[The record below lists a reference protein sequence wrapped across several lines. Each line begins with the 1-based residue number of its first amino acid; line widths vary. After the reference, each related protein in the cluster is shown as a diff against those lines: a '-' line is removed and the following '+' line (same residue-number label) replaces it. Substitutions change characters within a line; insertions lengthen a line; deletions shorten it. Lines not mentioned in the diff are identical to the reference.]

1 MPFKVGDILLRKYR
15 LDKFLGLGGFSEVWK
30 CHDLD
35 AKQDLAV
42 KIFLKQDEQGVT
54 LCREEYAKMSKL
66 RHPHILRPSFFTAE
80 DGIPYL
86 FMPFCEPGTA
96 LTLMGKL
103 DEYAIA
109 KLMHQIGS
117 ALEYIHN
124 RQQPILHNDLKP
136 DNFLIEDNGDYL
148 LTDFGISDQL
158 NQRLAREQD
167 EERRTLVKA
176 EEERKGLTPKAYRAP
191 ELFKKKNTPE
201 LPPVKASD
209 IWSFGASVYQLITGE
224 PPFDKDGGGQQRVY
238 YEVNPQIKINEIVE
252 SLPQGYSPVLEQLLL
267 RCLAFHPWDRP
278 TAQELVK
285 AAALFMEK
293 GVWEDKSVDPATFYI
308 SDAAVHFGK
317 VPLQQLAVQS
327 LTFTTANMSGLM
339 NINTTPPFAISLDG
353 QNFTSNIAIDLPME
367 RKQHQM
373 YVHFSPPDPGPE
385 QGVVSFN
392 WNGVRQ
398 HSIEVSGRG
407 RGETKFPI
415 WLLAV
420 GGAISLAVIVFM
432 LNRKPEVIT
441 EEPRTTPPSI
451 NTNIPSTQ
459 STPINTNQDE
469 VKPNVDESKL
479 GSSND
484 ASLKKEDEKP
494 KPIRSKKPG
503 NANTKQPVTQ
513 PSPNIQKTESEP
525 AGDALFDQLNRENSS
540 KHKIPPKKKGS
551 GQSPK

>member
-30 CHDLD
+30 CHDQE
-35 AKQDLAV
+35 AKQYLAV

-54 LCREEYAKMSKL
+54 LCREEYVKMSKL

-103 DEYAIA
+103 DEYGIA
-109 KLMHQIGS
+109 KLIYQIGS

-124 RQQPILHNDLKP
+124 REQPILHNDLKP

-191 ELFKKKNTPE
+191 ELFKKRNTPE

-238 YEVNPQIKINEIVE
+238 YEVNPQIKINEIVG

-278 TAQELVK
+278 TAQALVK

-293 GVWEDKSVDPATFYI
+293 GIWEDKSVDPATFYI

-353 QNFTSNIAIDLPME
+353 QNFTSNIALDLPLE

-432 LNRKPEVIT
+432 LTRGSSDDIKAETGPTTPIIT
-441 EEPRTTPPSI
+441 DKGIITPPPPSI
-451 NTNIPSTQ
+451 DTFKEKKEPPPPIKEKTTENIQKSGTGKKKKGGTITDPAENK
-459 STPINTNQDE
+459 IQDE
-469 VKPNVDESKL
+469 TKPIKQPTESDDLFNKL
-479 GSSND
+479 ND
-484 ASLKKEDEKP
+484 ASSERFKK
-494 KPIRSKKPG
+494 
-503 NANTKQPVTQ
+503 A
-513 PSPNIQKTESEP
+513 
-525 AGDALFDQLNRENSS
+525 A
-540 KHKIPPKKKGS
+540 KKKGS
-551 GQSPK
+551 GQAPK